1 MNTTDIANQSF
12 ADYLCR
18 VWEQVSADLGIPA
31 TQYVA
36 SARRVRDLLGPWA
49 RQPIGDRSP
58 YPSFVSA
65 DGFPAEMS
73 INWKGD
79 RPQVRI
85 LFESLGPEMTSL
97 SCQREGAAL
106 TRRLADQPGV
116 NLDHYF
122 KVEDLFLPDTP
133 LPGVGLVWHSLA
145 WTPGEDPLYKVY
157 FSARARGAE
166 NSYALVEEA
175 MGRLGHGTAW
185 DFVRNRFGPDTDH
198 RHELEF
204 FALDLIGAGKARV
217 KVYYRNHGV
226 TVTEL
231 NDIASV
237 AGTHCQ
243 EKALRA
249 YTSLLGSATVHNE
262 PLTCLAFNRDVTD
275 TAAEAS
281 TYIRIPGLGTPERT
295 GSQLIEELMRAEG
308 IDAAPYLSVMAGGR
322 NGHEELLSVRT
333 GRAEPDLSLYLR
345 FNVYPAS
352 CS

>member
-1 MNTTDIANQSF
+1 MDNTDIANQSF

-36 SARRVRDLLGPWA
+36 SARRVRDLLGSWA
-49 RQPIGDRSP
+49 ERPIGERSP

-85 LFESLGPEMTSL
+85 LFESLGPEMTTL
-97 SCQREGAAL
+97 SCQQEGAEL
-106 TRRLADQPGV
+106 TRRLAKEPGV
-116 NLDHYF
+116 NLDHYY
-122 KVEDLFLPDTP
+122 KIEDLFLPDSP
-133 LPGVGLVWHSLA
+133 LPGVGLIWHSLA
-145 WTPGEDPLYKVY
+145 WTPGQDPLYKVY

-166 NSYALVEEA
+166 NSYGLVEEA

-185 DFVRNRFGPDTDH
+185 DFVRSRFGPDSDD

-204 FALDLIGAGKARV
+204 FALDLVDSEKARV
-217 KVYYRNHGV
+217 KVYYRNHAV
-226 TVTEL
+226 TVSEL
-231 NDIASV
+231 NDIAGV
-237 AGTHCQ
+237 AGSHCP
-243 EKALRA
+243 ESALRA
-249 YTSLLGSATVHNE
+249 FGSMLGTATVHNE
-262 PLTCLAFNRDVTD
+262 PLTCLAFNRNFTD

-295 GSQLIEELMRAEG
+295 GTRLIEDLMRAEG
-308 IDAAPYLSVMAGGR
+308 VDPAPYLSVMDGGR
-322 NGHEELLSVRT
+322 NGHEELLSIRT
-333 GRAEPDLSLYLR
+333 GRSEPDMSLYLR
-345 FNVYPAS
+345 FNVYPGANS
-352 CS
+352 